1 VIRPLLLLAAEEFQ
15 EGLRN
20 RWVISSVL
28 LLAILAFSLAL
39 LGTSPIGE
47 TRVGALNV
55 TTVSLASL
63 SVYLLPLIALTL
75 SYDAVVGERERGTL
89 LLLLTYPISRWQ
101 VICGKFLGHFTI
113 IAVAILL
120 GYGMTGLYIAVTDSA
135 PAQDWLLFA
144 AMLGSTLMLGSAF
157 IALGYLISVTVSSRA
172 TAAGIAISVWLLVV
186 VIYDLLLLGLVLSDA
201 GKVINSD
208 MFGALLLLNPADIY
222 RLFNLAGSE
231 AASLVSGTLGTMD
244 SSFLSS
250 GLLLSVL
257 CLWIIVPIAI
267 SIWVFNR
274 HEL

>member
-120 GYGMTGLYIAVTDSA
+120 GYGMTGVYIAVTDSA

>member
-1 VIRPLLLLAAEEFQ
+1 VIRPILLLAVEEFQ

-20 RWVISSVL
+20 RWVISAVL

>member
-1 VIRPLLLLAAEEFQ
+1 VIRPLLILAAEEFQ

-20 RWVISSVL
+20 RWVISAVL
-28 LLAILAFSLAL
+28 LLTILAFSLAL

-75 SYDAVVGERERGTL
+75 SYDSIVGERERGTL

-101 VICGKFLGHFTI
+101 VICGKFLGHFAI

-120 GYGMTGLYIAVTDSA
+120 GYGFTGVYIAITDGA
-135 PAQDWLLFA
+135 AMQDWLQFA
-144 AMLGSTLMLGSAF
+144 AMLGSSLMLGSAF
-157 IALGYLISVTVSSRA
+157 IALGYLISVIVSSRA
-172 TAAGIAISVWLLVV
+172 TAAGIAISTWLLVV
-186 VIYDLLLLGLVLSDA
+186 VVYDLLLLGLVLSDTRDL
-201 GKVINSD
+201 ISSD
-208 MFGALLLLNPADIY
+208 LFSAFLLLNPADIY

-231 AASLVSGTLGTMD
+231 AASLVSGSLGALEG
-244 SSFLSS
+244 SFLSS
-250 GLLLSVL
+250 GLLLSAL
-257 CLWIIVPIAI
+257 CLWIIAPITAA
-267 SIWVFNR
+267 IWVFNR

>member
-1 VIRPLLLLAAEEFQ
+1 VIRPLLILAAAEFL

-20 RWVISSVL
+20 RWVISAVL
-28 LLAILAFSLAL
+28 LLTILAFSLAL

-75 SYDAVVGERERGTL
+75 SYDSVVGERESGTL

-101 VICGKFLGHFTI
+101 IICGKFLGHFAI

-120 GYGMTGLYIAVTDSA
+120 GYGFTGVYIAITEGA
-135 PAQDWLLFA
+135 AMQDWLQFA
-144 AMLGSTLMLGSAF
+144 AMLGSSMMLGSAF

-172 TAAGIAISVWLLVV
+172 TAAGIAISTWLLVV
-186 VIYDLLLLGLVLSDA
+186 VVYDLLLLGLVLSDTRDL
-201 GKVINSD
+201 ISSD
-208 MFGALLLLNPADIY
+208 LFGTLLLLNPADIY

-231 AASLVSGTLGTMD
+231 AASLVSGSLGALE
-244 SSFLSS
+244 SSFLSA
-250 GLLLSVL
+250 GLLLSAL
-257 CLWIIVPIAI
+257 CLWIIAPITVA
-267 SIWVFNR
+267 IWVFNR

>member
-1 VIRPLLLLAAEEFQ
+1 VIRPLLILAAEEFQ

-20 RWVISSVL
+20 RWVVSAVL

-75 SYDAVVGERERGTL
+75 SYDSIVGERERGTL

-120 GYGMTGLYIAVTDSA
+120 GYGFTGVYIAITDGA
-135 PAQDWLLFA
+135 QMQDWLLFA
-144 AMLGSTLMLGSAF
+144 AMLGSSLMLGSAF

-172 TAAGIAISVWLLVV
+172 TAAGIAISTWLLVV
-186 VIYDLLLLGLVLSDA
+186 VVYDLLLLGLVLSDSR
-201 GKVINSD
+201 GLISSD
-208 MFGALLLLNPADIY
+208 LFGTLLLLNPADVY

-231 AASLVSGTLGTMD
+231 AASLVSGTLGTLE
-244 SSFLSS
+244 SSFLSP
-250 GLLLSVL
+250 GLLLSAL
-257 CLWIIVPIAI
+257 GLWIVAPITAA
-267 SIWVFNR
+267 IWVFNR

>member
-20 RWVISSVL
+20 RWVISAVL

-47 TRVGALNV
+47 TRAGALNV

-89 LLLLTYPISRWQ
+89 LLLLTYPVSRWQ
-101 VICGKFLGHFTI
+101 VICGKFLGHFAI
-113 IAVAILL
+113 LAVAILV
-120 GYGMTGLYIAVTDSA
+120 GYGSTGLYIAVTDSA

-144 AMLGSTLMLGSAF
+144 AMLGSSLMLGSAF

-172 TAAGIAISVWLLVV
+172 TAAGIAISTWLLVV
-186 VIYDLLLLGLVLSDA
+186 VIYDLLLLGLALSDA
-201 GKVINSD
+201 RGSISSD
-208 MFGALLLLNPADIY
+208 TFGALLLLNPADVY

-231 AASLVSGTLGTMD
+231 AASLVSGSLGTMD

-267 SIWVFNR
+267 SIWLFSR

>member
-1 VIRPLLLLAAEEFQ
+1 MIRPLLILAAEEFQ

-20 RWVISSVL
+20 RWVISAVL
-28 LLAILAFSLAL
+28 LLTILAFSLAL

-63 SVYLLPLIALTL
+63 SVYLLPLVALTL
-75 SYDAVVGERERGTL
+75 SYDSVVGERERGTL

-101 VICGKFLGHFTI
+101 VICGKFLGHFAI

-120 GYGMTGLYIAVTDSA
+120 GYGSTGVYIALSDGAAT
-135 PAQDWLLFA
+135 QDWLQFA
-144 AMLGSTLMLGSAF
+144 AMLGSSMMLGSAF

-172 TAAGIAISVWLLVV
+172 TAAGMAISTWLLVV
-186 VIYDLLLLGLVLSDA
+186 VVYDLLLLGLVLSDTRDL
-201 GKVINSD
+201 ISSD
-208 MFGALLLLNPADIY
+208 LFSTLLLLNPADIY

-231 AASLVSGTLGTMD
+231 AASLVSGSLGALE
-244 SSFLSS
+244 SSFLSA
-250 GLLLSVL
+250 GLLLSAL
-257 CLWIIVPIAI
+257 CLWIIAPITAA
-267 SIWVFNR
+267 IWVFNR